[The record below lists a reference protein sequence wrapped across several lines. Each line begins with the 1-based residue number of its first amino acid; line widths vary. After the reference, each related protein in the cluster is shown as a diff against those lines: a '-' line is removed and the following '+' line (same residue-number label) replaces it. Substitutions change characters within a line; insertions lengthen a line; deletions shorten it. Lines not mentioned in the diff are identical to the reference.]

1 MKPGV
6 YEGIPNAE
14 YHSGPGISKSG
25 LDLIHRSPLHYH
37 AVVTAEND
45 RVPTPAQELG
55 TAAHALIL
63 EPEVF
68 TATYCLALRRSDVPD
83 AIDDRE
89 VLVQMVEEINAE
101 RVAAHPDAVRDA
113 DVLVAKINE
122 LNADRLPKLLTGGNK
137 GELVERIMDNQPAE
151 TWSAEQ
157 LNGMKAPDLKEIIN
171 QLNVDRPGLLS
182 TSGSRTDLANLLRAN
197 GVDVVLWSEITDA
210 YQHEHGRPYV
220 LSTSTASRHDMAA
233 WLSANG
239 KPVRLWSDVLA
250 EWTENNPG
258 RIVLSPEVWE
268 QIHAMRDAVMAHPAA
283 RAVLTIMNDV
293 IGDLK
298 TTEDASPEGFAK
310 SMANYRYDVQAP
322 YYLDGVKKALEQGK
336 CIPPV
341 EGASEMSVYWVD
353 EATGVLCRCRP
364 DWWRGYPKNFVF
376 IAVEKKPP
384 YAVGVYVLDS
394 ASTDIGRAIYQHDL
408 QVYAECLASDKWPG
422 YGDLVQTINMPTW
435 HANKNSH
442 LLESSSYDDGIRA
455 SFGSNGPRPNW

>member
-25 LDLIHRSPLHYH
+25 LDLIHRSPMHYH

-63 EPEVF
+63 EPDVF
-68 TATYCLALRRSDVPD
+68 TDTYCLALRRSDVPD
-83 AIDDRE
+83 AIEDRE

-122 LNADRLPKLLTGGNK
+122 LNAGRLPKLLTGGNK
-137 GELVERIMDNQPAE
+137 GEMVERILDNQPTE

-210 YQHEHGRPYV
+210 YQQEHGRPYV
-220 LSTSTASRHDMAA
+220 LSTSTASRQDMAA

-268 QIHAMRDAVMAHPAA
+268 QLHAMAAAVHAHPAA
-283 RAVLTIMNDV
+283 HALLTSVPGEAEKSVYWKDPTTGVLCRCRPDWWRDDWI
-293 IGDLK
+293 IPDLK
-298 TTEDASPEGFAK
+298 TTDDASPEGFAK
-310 SMANYRYDVQAP
+310 SMANWRYDVQAAF
-322 YYLDGVKKALEQGK
+322 YIDGIEA
-336 CIPPV
+336 
-341 EGASEMSVYWVD
+341 
-353 EATGVLCRCRP
+353 ATGKRP
-364 DWWRGYPKNFVF
+364 KAFIF

-384 YAVGVYVLDS
+384 YAVGVYKLDS
-394 ASTDIGRAIYQHDL
+394 ESEELGRLQYQHDL
-408 QVYAECLASDKWPG
+408 RVYAECLANDNWPG
-422 YGDLVQTINMPTW
+422 YGDKIQTINMPAW

-442 LLESSSYDDGIRA
+442 LVDDDSIRQQ
-455 SFGSNGPRPNW
+455 FGSNGPRPNW